1 MAGENAKQRSVFR
14 TRLFLDVLT
23 NTGRSHG
30 HRRPHMGP
38 LHGVLHTMLCIV
50 ITTRVRFLVEPC
62 GTPSAALSR
71 STATSPFNGENGVET
86 IQRYVEPF
94 LGYEQYFV
102 SKEGDD
108 INDHLHVTS
117 GGLVGWD
124 QSMIVSSI
132 LSS

>member
-1 MAGENAKQRSVFR
+1 MTSYTVPRRDMEFILEEVLDTSAHFQKIIGGEEVNMELVNQILDAGAAICE
-14 TRLFLDVLT
+14 DVLV
-23 NTGRSHG
+23 
-30 HRRPHMGP
+30 P
-38 LHGVLHTMLCIV
+38 LNEVGDQQGCKI
-50 ITTRVRFLVEPC
+50 
-62 GTPSAALSR
+62 
-71 STATSPFNGENGVET
+71 GENGVET
-86 IQRYVEPF
+86 VQRYVEPF